1 MKDLIEKARQYIL
14 QEPQCKKDIF
24 IGLCSLNLF
33 NAAIK
38 AKEYKSS
45 LSYGFIKPNVSKLVN
60 FCISHINEDYVDELY
75 YAPQQHCVYIRCYG
89 IQFSFHNIVETT
101 EIKEFIKSKANSP
114 VEWDGIRLQPIA
126 DRLFTLANELLTG
139 EINSE
144 QIPERFKHMIELV

>member
-24 IGLCSLNLF
+24 MVLCSLNLL

-38 AKEYKSS
+38 EKEYKSS
-45 LSYGFIKPNVSKLVN
+45 LSYGFIKPNVSKLVS
-60 FCISHINEDYVDELY
+60 FCISHINERYVDELY

-101 EIKEFIKSKANSP
+101 EIKEFIKSTKILLLNGMVSDCNLLLIGYLC
-114 VEWDGIRLQPIA
+114 WQQIFWPI
-126 DRLFTLANELLTG
+126 
-139 EINSE
+139 
-144 QIPERFKHMIELV
+144 

>member
-1 MKDLIEKARQYIL
+1 MKDLIEKAWQYIL

-24 IGLCSLNLF
+24 MVLCSLNLL

-38 AKEYKSS
+38 EKEYKSS
-45 LSYGFIKPNVSKLVN
+45 LSYGFIKPNVSKLVS
-60 FCISHINEDYVDELY
+60 FCISHINEGYVDELY

-101 EIKEFIKSKANSP
+101 EIKEFIKSTKNSP

-126 DRLFTLANELLTG
+126 DRLFMLATDFLADMITA
-139 EINSE
+139 E
-144 QIPERFKHMIELV
+144 QIRNQFEYIIKVN